1 MSRNFTLFI
10 VIGMLLGLAAG
21 AAAHATIHDPAALK
35 DAAGY
40 FGLITDVF
48 LRLIKMIIAPLVFST
63 LVGGIA
69 HLGAG
74 SAVGRVGLKTLGLFL
89 GATVVSLV
97 VGVAVVS
104 FLHPGASLHLAAP
117 AATANPA
124 GAPTGLSLKDFL
136 GHVFPTS
143 IIDAMARN
151 EVLQIV
157 VFSAFFGCAM
167 AALGERTA
175 GLLHLIEQVAQVMLT
190 ITNYVMRTA
199 PIAVFAA
206 IAGTVTTQGVGIL
219 ATYAAFVGD
228 FYAALAILCLLL
240 VAAATLAVGGRIG
253 ALLAAIRQPA
263 LIAFSTASSE
273 AAYPRTLEA
282 LEAFGVSKRVASFV
296 LPLGYSFNLMGSM
309 MYCTFAVLFIAQ
321 AFGASLSAGQIATL
335 VLMLMVTSKGI
346 AGVPRA
352 GLVVV
357 AATLPAFHLPE
368 AAGLALIFGVDHVLD
383 MGRTATNVIGNS
395 VAAAVVA
402 RWEGELGPTRGP
414 LDSAD
419 LAVG

>member
-1 MSRNFTLFI
+1 MSRNFTLYI

-21 AAAHATIHDPAALK
+21 AGAHATIHDPAALK

-63 LVGGIA
+63 LVSGIA

-74 SAVGRVGLKTLGLFL
+74 SAVGRVGLKTLGFFL
-89 GATVVSLV
+89 GATVISLT
-97 VGVAVVS
+97 VGVAMVS
-104 FLHPGASLHLAAP
+104 LLHPGSSLHLTAP
-117 AATANPA
+117 IGPVGA

-157 VFSAFFGCAM
+157 VFSTFFGCAM

-175 GLLHLIEQVAQVMLT
+175 GLLHLVEQVAQVMLT

-206 IAGTVTTQGVGIL
+206 IAGTVTTQGIGIL

-228 FYAALAILCLLL
+228 FYAALAILCALML
-240 VAAATLAVGGRIG
+240 AAATLAVGGRIG
-253 ALLAAIRQPA
+253 VLLAAIRQPA

-321 AFGASLSAGQIATL
+321 AFGVSLSAGQIATL

-368 AAGLALIFGVDHVLD
+368 AAGLALIFGVDHILD
-383 MGRTATNVIGNS
+383 MGRTAVNVIGNS

-402 RWEGELGPTRGP
+402 RWEGELGPARGP
-414 LDSAD
+414 LDAAD

>member
-1 MSRNFTLFI
+1 MSRNFTLYI

-21 AAAHATIHDPAALK
+21 AGAHATIHDPAALK

-63 LVGGIA
+63 LVSGIA

-74 SAVGRVGLKTLGLFL
+74 SAVGRVGLKTLGFFL
-89 GATVVSLV
+89 GATVISLT
-97 VGVAVVS
+97 VGVAMVS
-104 FLHPGASLHLAAP
+104 LLHPGSSLHLTAP
-117 AATANPA
+117 IGPVGA

-151 EVLQIV
+151 EVLQIE
-157 VFSAFFGCAM
+157 VFSTFFGCAM

-175 GLLHLIEQVAQVMLT
+175 GLLHLVEQVAQVMLT

-206 IAGTVTTQGVGIL
+206 IAGTVTTQGIGIL

-228 FYAALAILCLLL
+228 FYAALATLCALML
-240 VAAATLAVGGRIG
+240 AAATLAVGGRIG
-253 ALLAAIRQPA
+253 VLLAAIRQPA

-321 AFGASLSAGQIATL
+321 AFGVSLSAGQIATL

-368 AAGLALIFGVDHVLD
+368 AAGLALIFGVDHILD
-383 MGRTATNVIGNS
+383 MGRTAVNVIGNS

-402 RWEGELGPTRGP
+402 RWEGELGPARGP
-414 LDSAD
+414 LDAAD

>member
-1 MSRNFTLFI
+1 MSRNFTLYI

-21 AAAHATIHDPAALK
+21 AGAHATIHDPAALK

-63 LVGGIA
+63 LVSGIA

-74 SAVGRVGLKTLGLFL
+74 SAVGRVGLKTLGFFL
-89 GATVVSLV
+89 GATVISLT
-97 VGVAVVS
+97 VGVAMVS
-104 FLHPGASLHLAAP
+104 LLHPGSSLHLTAP
-117 AATANPA
+117 IGPVGA

-157 VFSAFFGCAM
+157 VFSTFFGCAM

-175 GLLHLIEQVAQVMLT
+175 GLLHLVEQVAQVMLT

-206 IAGTVTTQGVGIL
+206 IAGTVTTQGIGIL

-228 FYAALAILCLLL
+228 FYAALATLCALML
-240 VAAATLAVGGRIG
+240 AAATLAVGGRIG
-253 ALLAAIRQPA
+253 VLLAAIRQPA

-321 AFGASLSAGQIATL
+321 AFGVSLSAGQIATL

-368 AAGLALIFGVDHVLD
+368 AAGLALIFGVDHILD
-383 MGRTATNVIGNS
+383 MGRTAVNVIGNS

-402 RWEGELGPTRGP
+402 RWEGELGPARGP
-414 LDSAD
+414 LDAAD

>member
-1 MSRNFTLFI
+1 
-10 VIGMLLGLAAG
+10 
-21 AAAHATIHDPAALK
+21 
-35 DAAGY
+35 
-40 FGLITDVF
+40 
-48 LRLIKMIIAPLVFST
+48 
-63 LVGGIA
+63 
-69 HLGAG
+69 
-74 SAVGRVGLKTLGLFL
+74 
-89 GATVVSLV
+89 
-97 VGVAVVS
+97 
-104 FLHPGASLHLAAP
+104 
-117 AATANPA
+117 
-124 GAPTGLSLKDFL
+124 
-136 GHVFPTS
+136 
-143 IIDAMARN
+143 
-151 EVLQIV
+151 
-157 VFSAFFGCAM
+157 
-167 AALGERTA
+167 
-175 GLLHLIEQVAQVMLT
+175 
-190 ITNYVMRTA
+190 MRTA

-228 FYAALAILCLLL
+228 FYAALALLCALMF
-240 VAAATLAVGGRIG
+240 AAAALAVGGRTG
-253 ALLAAIRQPA
+253 ALMAAIRQPA

-321 AFGASLSAGQIATL
+321 AFGVALTGGQIATL

-383 MGRTATNVIGNS
+383 MGRTAVNVIGNAI
-395 VAAAVVA
+395 AAAVVA
-402 RWEGELGPTRGP
+402 RWEGELGPARGP
-414 LDSAD
+414 VDAAD
-419 LAVG
+419 LAVD

>member
-1 MSRNFTLFI
+1 MSRHFTLFI
-10 VIGMLLGLAAG
+10 VVGMLLGLAAG
-21 AAAHATIHDPAALK
+21 AACHGMIHDPVALK

-89 GATVVSLV
+89 SATVISLV
-97 VGVAVVS
+97 VGVAMVS
-104 FLHPGASLHLAAP
+104 LLRPGSSLHLTAP
-117 AATANPA
+117 AATASA
-124 GAPTGLSLKDFL
+124 GGAQAGLSLKDFL

-157 VFSAFFGCAM
+157 VFSTFFGTAM
-167 AALGERTA
+167 AALGERTE

-228 FYAALAILCLLL
+228 FYAALALLCALMF
-240 VAAATLAVGGRIG
+240 AAAALAVGGRTG
-253 ALLAAIRQPA
+253 ALMAAIRQPA

-321 AFGASLSAGQIATL
+321 AFGVALTGGQIATL

-383 MGRTATNVIGNS
+383 MGRTAVNVIGNAT
-395 VAAAVVA
+395 AAAVVA
-402 RWEGELGPTRGP
+402 RWEGELGPARGP
-414 LDSAD
+414 LDAAD
-419 LAVG
+419 LVVE